1 MIDELF
7 AFIAHLIDGLYELG
21 QKLFQTHRA
30 DELIGCFD
38 QRGHFGN
45 RVLVLFDVKGFRILR
60 FRGRFADVECFGKC
74 VDRQ

>member
-1 MIDELF
+1 MIDDLLT
-7 AFIAHLIDGLYELG
+7 FIPYLIDGLYELG

-45 RVLVLFDVKGFRILR
+45 CVLVFLDVKGF
-60 FRGRFADVECFGKC
+60 
-74 VDRQ
+74 